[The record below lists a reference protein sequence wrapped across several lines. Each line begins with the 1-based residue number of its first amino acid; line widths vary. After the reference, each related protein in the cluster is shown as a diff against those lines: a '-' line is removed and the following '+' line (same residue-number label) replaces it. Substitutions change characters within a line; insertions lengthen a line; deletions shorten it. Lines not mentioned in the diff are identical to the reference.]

1 MIKLMDFL
9 SRIEFIDKLIRER
22 ATGNATTLASKL
34 NISKR
39 TVFNYLKWMKKRGAP
54 IVYSKADGSY
64 IYKREAVFVIAF
76 VSYEIKRI
84 IEELK
89 NQ

>member
-1 MIKLMDFL
+1 MDFI

-22 ATGNATTLASKL
+22 ATGNASILALKL

-54 IVYSKADGSY
+54 IVYSKTHNSY
-64 IYKREAVFVIAF
+64 VYEREAVFVMAF
-76 VSYEIKRI
+76 VSYEIKVLIDKSRM
-84 IEELK
+84 K
-89 NQ
+89 